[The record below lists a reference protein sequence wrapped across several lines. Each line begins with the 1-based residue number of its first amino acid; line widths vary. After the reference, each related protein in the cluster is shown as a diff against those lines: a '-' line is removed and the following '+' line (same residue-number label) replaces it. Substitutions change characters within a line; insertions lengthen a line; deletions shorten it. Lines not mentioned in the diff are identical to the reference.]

1 MNIFLTGY
9 LDRNFGDDIMIR
21 IIADNFKKHRFYIKV
36 SRDELFIPFEKDT
49 NIFKLRADEKIEF
62 DLFLTVIGSGFMLRG
77 ITSIMYF
84 IKEERVRR
92 RMCKSAKTAV
102 IGCNIGPFGGSLEK
116 WLVINRLRS
125 YDMISARDRVSYE
138 FVRKHAPKVEA
149 AVFPDIAFSIPDK
162 WIPDVECE
170 GHLGISAYRNIHNS
184 NLNYYREI
192 AETADNFIERSGK
205 KVLLFA
211 FDVEYE
217 NDLCAAHTI
226 KSFMRYAQNAEIVA
240 HIDNGENV
248 LKNLRRCGIILAGRL
263 HMSIMAIRLGI
274 PFIPLAYSEKTVN
287 ALSEIG
293 YKEKILKINDVT
305 AECLNN
311 IIFSVRPFTIKEQL
325 IENAR
330 GHVDCLKKLIK

>member
-21 IIADNFKKHRFYIKV
+21 IIADNFKQHRFYINV
-36 SRDELFIPFEKDT
+36 SRDEYFIPFEKDI

-84 IKEERVRR
+84 IKEERARR

-102 IGCNIGPFGGSLEK
+102 IGCNIDPLGGSLEK
-116 WLVINRLRS
+116 LLVINKLRS
-125 YDMISARDRVSYE
+125 YDMISVRDRVSYE
-138 FVRKHAPKVEA
+138 FVRKYAPKVET
-149 AVFPDIAFSIPDK
+149 AVFPDIVFSIPDK
-162 WIPDVECE
+162 WIPDVKCG

-184 NLNYYREI
+184 NLDYYREI
-192 AETADNFIERSGK
+192 AAAADNFIEKSGK

-211 FDVEYE
+211 FDVECE

-226 KSFMRYAQNAEIVA
+226 KSCMKHSYNAEIVA

-248 LKNLRRCGIILAGRL
+248 LRNLRRCGVILSGRL
-263 HMSIMAIRLGI
+263 HMSVMAIRLGI
-274 PFIPLAYSEKTVN
+274 PFVPLAYSEKTVN

-293 YKEKILKINDVT
+293 YKDKILKINDVT
-305 AECLNN
+305 AVCLNDM
-311 IIFSVRPFTIKEQL
+311 IFSVEPFTVDERS